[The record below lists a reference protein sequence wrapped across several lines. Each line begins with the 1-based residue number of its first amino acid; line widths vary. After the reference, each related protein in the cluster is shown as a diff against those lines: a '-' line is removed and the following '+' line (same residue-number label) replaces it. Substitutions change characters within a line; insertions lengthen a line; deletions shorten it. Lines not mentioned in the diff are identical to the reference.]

1 MNLNDFLKNN
11 SRDISEELMN
21 INNDQLKSEN
31 ISGFGMKKKIIELTQ
46 DLMAAMFPTVYEL
59 EITED
64 VYILETINR
73 NIIDATVKFHE
84 ILKKVLTSQCFLDKK
99 NTCQKTECFIKA
111 ENIATDYIATLPKIR
126 GMLTTDINAAYSG
139 DPAARYIEEILLSYP
154 SIQAV
159 AIYRLAHEMFVRN
172 IPIIPRIMTEFA
184 HEKTGID
191 IHPGAAIG
199 HHFFIDHG
207 TGVVIGETCVIGNNV
222 KLYQGV
228 TLGAKSFEVDENGNP
243 VKGIKRHPNIE
254 DNVVIYS
261 GATILGGDTTI
272 GRDSVI
278 GGNVWL
284 TSSVPPNS
292 KVYNSSPSP
301 IIK

>member
-1 MNLNDFLKNN
+1 MNLNDFLKTN
-11 SRDISEELMN
+11 SRNISEELMN
-21 INNDQLKSEN
+21 INNIQLKSES
-31 ISGFGMKKKIIELTQ
+31 ISGFGMKNKIIELIHE
-46 DLMAAMFPTVYEL
+46 LMAAMFPTVYEL

-73 NIIDATVKFHE
+73 NIIDATVKLHE
-84 ILKKVLTSQCFLDKK
+84 ILKKVLTNQCNLDKK
-99 NTCQKTECFIKA
+99 STCKKTECFIKA
-111 ENIATDYIATLPKIR
+111 ENITTDFIASLPSIR
-126 GMLTTDINAAYSG
+126 NALTTDIKAAYEG
-139 DPAARYIEEILLSYP
+139 DPAARYTEEILLSYP

-159 AIYRLAHEMFVRN
+159 AIYRLAHEMFIKQ
-172 IPIIPRIMTEFA
+172 IPIIPRIMTEYA

-191 IHPGAAIG
+191 IHPGATIG
-199 HHFFIDHG
+199 NHFFIDHG
-207 TGVVIGETCVIGNNV
+207 TGVVIGETCIIGNNV

-228 TLGAKSFEVDENGNP
+228 TLGAKSFELDENGNP

-254 DNVVIYS
+254 DNVIIYS

-272 GRDSVI
+272 GHDSII

-284 TSSVPPNS
+284 TQGVPPYS
-292 KVYNSSPSP
+292 RVYNSSPSP

>member
-1 MNLNDFLKNN
+1 MNLNDFLKTN
-11 SRDISEELMN
+11 SRNISEELMN
-21 INNDQLKSEN
+21 INNVQFKNES
-31 ISGFGMKKKIIELTQ
+31 ISGFGMKNKIIELIHE
-46 DLMAAMFPTVYEL
+46 LMAAMFPTVYEL

-73 NIIDATVKFHE
+73 NIIDATVKLHE
-84 ILKKVLTSQCFLDKK
+84 ILKKVLTNQCNLDKK
-99 NTCQKTECFIKA
+99 STCQKTECFVKA
-111 ENIATDYIATLPKIR
+111 ENITTDFIASLPAIR
-126 GMLTTDINAAYSG
+126 NVLTTDIKAAYEG
-139 DPAARYIEEILLSYP
+139 DPAARYTEEILLSYP

-159 AIYRLAHEMFVRN
+159 AIYRLAHEMFLKQ
-172 IPIIPRIMTEFA
+172 IPIIPRIMTEYA

-191 IHPGAAIG
+191 IHPGATIG
-199 HHFFIDHG
+199 NHFFIDHG
-207 TGVVIGETCVIGNNV
+207 TGVVIGETCIIGNNV

-228 TLGAKSFEVDENGNP
+228 TLGAKSFELDAQGNP

-254 DNVVIYS
+254 NNVIIYS

-272 GRDSVI
+272 GHDSII

-284 TSSVPPNS
+284 TQGVPPYS
-292 KVYNSSPSP
+292 RVYNSSPSP

>member
-1 MNLNDFLKNN
+1 MNLNDFLKTN
-11 SRDISEELMN
+11 SRNISEELMN
-21 INNDQLKSEN
+21 INNVQLKHEN
-31 ISGFGMKKKIIELTQ
+31 ISGFGMKKRIIELIH

-73 NIIDATVKFHE
+73 NIIDATVKLHE
-84 ILKKVLTSQCFLDKK
+84 ILKKVLTNQCNLDKK

-111 ENIATDYIATLPKIR
+111 ENIATEFIASLPEIR
-126 GMLTTDINAAYSG
+126 RVLTTDIKAAYEG
-139 DPAARYIEEILLSYP
+139 DPAARYTEEILLSYP

-159 AIYRLAHEMFVRN
+159 AIYRLAHEMFKKQ
-172 IPIIPRIMTEFA
+172 IPIIPRIMTEYA

-191 IHPGAAIG
+191 IHPGATIG
-199 HHFFIDHG
+199 NHFFIDHG
-207 TGVVIGETCVIGNNV
+207 TGVVIGETCIIGDNV

-228 TLGAKSFEVDENGNP
+228 TLGAKSFEMDADGNP

-254 DNVVIYS
+254 NNVVIYS

-272 GRDSVI
+272 GHDSII

-284 TSSVPPNS
+284 TSSVPPFS
-292 KVYNSSPSP
+292 RVYNSSPSP

>member
-1 MNLNDFLKNN
+1 MNLNDFLKTN
-11 SRDISEELMN
+11 SRNISEELMN
-21 INNDQLKSEN
+21 INNVQFKSES
-31 ISGFGMKKKIIELTQ
+31 ISGFGMKKKIIELIHE
-46 DLMAAMFPTVYEL
+46 LMAAMFPTVYEL

-73 NIIDATVKFHE
+73 NIIDATVKLHE
-84 ILKKVLTSQCFLDKK
+84 ILKKVLTNQCNLDKK
-99 NTCQKTECFIKA
+99 STCQKTECFVKA
-111 ENIATDYIATLPKIR
+111 ENITTDFIASLPAIR
-126 GMLTTDINAAYSG
+126 NVLTTDIKAAYEG
-139 DPAARYIEEILLSYP
+139 DPAARYTEEILLSYP

-159 AIYRLAHEMFVRN
+159 AIYRLAHEMFLKQ
-172 IPIIPRIMTEFA
+172 IPIIPRIMTEYA

-191 IHPGAAIG
+191 IHPGATIG
-199 HHFFIDHG
+199 NHFFIDHG
-207 TGVVIGETCVIGNNV
+207 TGVVIGETCIIGNNV

-228 TLGAKSFEVDENGNP
+228 TLGAKSFELDADGNP

-254 DNVVIYS
+254 NNVIIYS

-272 GRDSVI
+272 GHDSII

-284 TSSVPPNS
+284 TQGVPPYS
-292 KVYNSSPSP
+292 RVYNSSPSP